1 MKLLKQLMATPV
13 MAIYAMVFFVFL
25 FLLAVSVLMLDL
37 LDTTYNAIHG
47 KKINK
52 NYFKF
57 LS

>member
-1 MKLLKQLMATPV
+1 MKLLKQLLATPI
-13 MAIYAMVFFVFL
+13 MAIYAMMFFVVL
-25 FLLAVSVLMLDL
+25 FLLAVAILMLDL
-37 LDTTYNAIHG
+37 LDTMYNAIHG

>member
-1 MKLLKQLMATPV
+1 
-13 MAIYAMVFFVFL
+13 MAIYAMMFFVVL
-25 FLLAVSVLMLDL
+25 FLLAVAILMLDL
-37 LDTTYNAIHG
+37 LDTMYNAIHG